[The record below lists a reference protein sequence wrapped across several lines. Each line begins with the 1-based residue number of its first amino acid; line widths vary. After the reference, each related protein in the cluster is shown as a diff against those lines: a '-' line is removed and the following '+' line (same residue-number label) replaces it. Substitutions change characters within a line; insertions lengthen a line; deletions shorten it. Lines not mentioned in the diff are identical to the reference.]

1 MKAMKYEVIT
11 VCNDG
16 TTYTDNV
23 NTLKDA
29 RALIRSNAFF
39 SNTVR
44 FEVWNKDGLYA
55 VVGRVT
61 GNDRQLVGAWHGKP
75 ITIKVF

>member
-1 MKAMKYEVIT
+1 MRTKKYEVIT

-16 TTYTDNV
+16 TTYTDYV
-23 NTLKDA
+23 YTLMDA
-29 RALIRSNAFF
+29 KALIRSHAFF

-44 FEVWNKDGLYA
+44 FEVWNKEGLYA
-55 VVGRVT
+55 VVGRAT